1 MNPYPYFYK
10 TIPHTPSQ
18 MAKEFLF
25 FVHDLGW
32 YQCQPDYRVKRIFQP
47 YSIRLVLRGRGYVVW
62 RGKTYSVSTGQL
74 LLLDL
79 TEEHEYYADP
89 EDPWEII
96 WVRFGGAQAVDYY
109 RALQCVKNPV
119 LNVRDLVL
127 VRRLF
132 EELVSLFEKRPPGYE
147 FTASSH
153 LTQIFTDAAIT
164 LAEHDHST
172 NRGAPLRYPEHV
184 HQVIQYIEE
193 NYRLPLTTEELANHV
208 FISPGYLSRT
218 FKLATS
224 CTVTEYIIKH
234 RLLVAKKLLTQ
245 SENSLGEVAQ
255 EAGFCSQSY
264 FSKLFKR
271 DEGVSP
277 LLYRRSMK
285 N

>member
-1 MNPYPYFYK
+1 MNPHIYK
-10 TIPHTPSQ
+10 TILHTPSQ
-18 MAKEFLF
+18 MAKSFLL

-47 YSIRLVLRGRGYVVW
+47 YSIRFVLRGKGHVVW
-62 RGKTYSVSTGQL
+62 RGKTYSVSPGQL

-79 TEEHEYYADP
+79 TEEHEYYAEP

-96 WVRFGGAQAVDYY
+96 WVRFDGAQAAEYH
-109 RALQCVKNPV
+109 RALQCAKNPV
-119 LNVRDLVL
+119 LNIRTPLLVK
-127 VRRLF
+127 RMF
-132 EELVSLFEKRPPGYE
+132 EDLVSLFEQRPPGYE
-147 FTASSH
+147 FTASSL
-153 LTQIFTDAAIT
+153 LTQIFTDAAIA

-172 NRGAPLRYPEHV
+172 NKGAPLRYPEHV
-184 HQVIQYIEE
+184 HQVIRYIED
-193 NYRLPLTTEELANHV
+193 NFRLTLTTEELANHV

-218 FKLATS
+218 FKLATG

-234 RLLVAKKLLTQ
+234 RLQVAKKLLTQ
-245 SENSLGEVAQ
+245 TDKSLGEVAQ
-255 EAGFCSQSY
+255 AAGFCSQSY

-285 N
+285 H